1 MQTINAIFLI
11 LLLFRRVKHKSVRNY
26 AYSSVILGRRKPL
39 IIDEQ
44 IESHAESY
52 IYPEKCAVEELPSL
66 AHYEG

>member
-1 MQTINAIFLI
+1 MLTRQSFL
-11 LLLFRRVKHKSVRNY
+11 VV
-26 AYSSVILGRRKPL
+26 GKPL
-39 IIDEQ
+39 LDDEQ